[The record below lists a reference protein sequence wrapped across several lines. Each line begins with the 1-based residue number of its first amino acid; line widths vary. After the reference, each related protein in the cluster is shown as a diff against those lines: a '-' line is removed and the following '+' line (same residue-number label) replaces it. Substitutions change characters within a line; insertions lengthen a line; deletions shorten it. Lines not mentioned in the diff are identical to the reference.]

1 MKKIF
6 NNIKQIIKKI
16 SNKEYIKEHIN
27 YVVLGILILVFLV
40 ATLVYFLVTRSV
52 SDIEKNKIIKE
63 TTPFVNYI
71 NEIENTDSDSNDKYI
86 LFALKYHYYQED
98 KNTLTSTEISDF
110 INRVFDMDIKSKD
123 IKNIGVSPIMAE
135 SGVIYNSDK
144 DSYTIVINNTDKRE
158 LEKRPIVYYK
168 INSISKS
175 SKSKFKVKYTKYL
188 IENPLELFNDILEY
202 NATKE
207 NTEDLVDISN
217 LKEYL
222 QTGNYNKI
230 MTFLNNT
237 NYDLSKSIKNSGT
250 VKIVYTLSDNDKLKI
265 YEIK

>member
-6 NNIKQIIKKI
+6 NNIKQFIKKI

-40 ATLVYFLVTRSV
+40 STLVYFLVTRSV

-71 NEIENTDSDSNDKYI
+71 NEIENTDSDSNDKFI

-110 INRVFDMDIKSKD
+110 INDIFDIEMNPKD
-123 IKNIGVSPIMAE
+123 VKNIGVSPIMAE
-135 SGVIYNSDK
+135 SGVIYNSDN
-144 DSYTIVINNTDKRE
+144 DSYTISIDNTNKRE
-158 LEKRPIVYYK
+158 LETKSVIYYK
-168 INSISKS
+168 IDSISKS
-175 SKSKFKVKYTKYL
+175 SKSKYKVKYTKYL
-188 IENPLELFNDILEY
+188 IENPLELFNYILEY
-202 NATKE
+202 NIDKKE
-207 NTEDLVDISN
+207 EDMIDVSY

-222 QTGNYNKI
+222 QTGDYNKI
-230 MTFLNNT
+230 MYFLNNSDF
-237 NYDLSKSIKNSGT
+237 DLSKCAKKLDT
-250 VKIVYTLSDNDKLKI
+250 VYITYTIGDNDKLKI

>member
-6 NNIKQIIKKI
+6 SNIKQFIKKI

-27 YVVLGILILVFLV
+27 YVVLGILIFVFLV
-40 ATLVYFLVTRSV
+40 STLVYFLVTRSV
-52 SDIEKNKIIKE
+52 SDIEKNKIINE
-63 TTPFVNYI
+63 TTPYVNYI
-71 NEIENTDSDSNDKYI
+71 NEIQNRDSDLNDKYI
-86 LFALKYHYYQED
+86 MFALKYHYYE
-98 KNTLTSTEISDF
+98 KRENSLTSTEIKDF
-110 INRVFDMDIKSKD
+110 INNVFDKDLKVEDIKSVGITPYMVDNKVVYD
-123 IKNIGVSPIMAE
+123 S
-135 SGVIYNSDK
+135 SK
-144 DSYTIVINNTDKRE
+144 DSYTINIDDVNIRE
-158 LEKRPIVYYK
+158 LEDIPIVFYK
-168 INSISKS
+168 RNDIKKTT
-175 SKSKFKVKYTKYL
+175 KSKYTVTYTKYV
-188 IENPLELFNDILEY
+188 IEKPLELFNDILEY

-230 MTFLNNT
+230 MTFLNDT